1 MRNIR
6 LELEYDGT
14 YYQGF
19 EKKNSEYTISYK
31 LTSAIRRLTDEE
43 VKIYPAVKT
52 EPGVHAHM
60 QTVNFH
66 LENDMPLE
74 TLMLSLN
81 KILPQDIA
89 IRKISQE
96 PERFLAPLCLESCT
110 YQCIIDI
117 ADIPDI
123 FQQKYTFHTGPEL
136 DVVAMKQAAAHFIG
150 THDFSNFSSGKHKK
164 STIRTISEL
173 TLSTNEFGNK
183 LYFTITANSFL
194 RYMPQLI
201 VGTLL
206 RVGLDVCSITSIKE
220 IFDGS
225 KKCGPPLDSKAFH
238 LTDTSFILS

>member
-1 MRNIR
+1 MKNIR

-31 LTSAIRRLTDEE
+31 LISAIKRLTDEE
-43 VKIYPAVKT
+43 VKLYPAVRT

-66 LENDMPLE
+66 LENDMPLK
-74 TLMLSLN
+74 TLILSLN

-89 IRKISQE
+89 IRKASYE
-96 PERFLAPLCLESCT
+96 SERFCAPLCLESCT

-117 ADIPDI
+117 AEIPDI
-123 FQQKYTFHTGPEL
+123 FQQKYAIHTGPVL
-136 DVVAMKQAAAHFIG
+136 DIITMKQAAAHFIG
-150 THDFSNFSSGKHKK
+150 THDFSNFSAGKQKK
-164 STIRTISEL
+164 TTVRTISEL
-173 TLSTNEFGNK
+173 TLSANESGNK
-183 LYFTITANSFL
+183 LFLTMTADSFL

-201 VGTLL
+201 AGTLL
-206 RVGLDVCSITSIKE
+206 RVGLGELSADDIKL

-225 KKCGPPLDSKAFH
+225 KKCGPPLDSQAFH
-238 LTDTSFILS
+238 LTDTSFKLS